1 MSDGSPKDERE
12 HAKGPHHAIQ
22 LGWNVSVILNVQL
35 EDTDKN
41 PSSAVSLSIARV
53 VSLSIKRIGTVPVFD
68 PSWYTPTVYIFSI
81 LELNMAI
88 LTASIPIFW
97 PLVASLAANKI
108 LIVNEIEIRTERID
122 NSFALSEQ
130 GKGFA
135 GVDESG
141 DGRTSRIS
149 VLGKNDTDKLH
160 RNNSRLTRNK
170 HHHKPSHS
178 DSSDKELGLDI
189 GPRSSHDSQRK
200 LNLTHQT
207 SGNSF
212 GSGRLEDSIDM
223 THARYQNKFTQ
234 DWAVPDFDRPPKRD
248 GEERMFTTS
257 VERAEVPYDH
267 IRALEK

>member
-1 MSDGSPKDERE
+1 MS
-12 HAKGPHHAIQ
+12 
-22 LGWNVSVILNVQL
+22 
-35 EDTDKN
+35 
-41 PSSAVSLSIARV
+41 
-53 VSLSIKRIGTVPVFD
+53 GTVPVFD

-97 PLVASLAANKI
+97 PLVTSFASNKI

-122 NSFALSEQ
+122 NSFALSDQ

-135 GVDESG
+135 GAGVDESH

-178 DSSDKELGLDI
+178 DSSDKELGLGI
-189 GPRSSHDSQRK
+189 GHRSSQDSQRK
-200 LNLTHQT
+200 LNLTHQA
-207 SGNSF
+207 SSNSF
-212 GSGRLEDSIDM
+212 GSGRLEDSPDM

-234 DWAVPDFDRPPKRD
+234 DWAVPDFDRPPK
-248 GEERMFTTS
+248 GGSEERMFTTS